1 MKGKFETELIFF
13 FSLKQSL
20 MNQQEIFTYIPKKK
34 IDIPVR
40 IFHNDV
46 DGLAKLTI
54 ERVD

>member
-1 MKGKFETELIFF
+1 
-13 FSLKQSL
+13 

-46 DGLAKLTI
+46 SSLIKLTT
-54 ERVD
+54 ER

>member
-1 MKGKFETELIFF
+1 
-13 FSLKQSL
+13 